1 MKVDVIKNAE
11 YFEELVSAGWTVI
24 GPRND
29 PEKDVK
35 SLARFFKRGIE
46 VFPEEVLA
54 ADGFEV
60 VPPSSFTNNHQI
72 MFKDEGTLIRY
83 TMTQY
88 KLTHGD
94 QEVRLYVLLD
104 EEKAE
109 F

>member
-11 YFEELVSAGWTVI
+11 YLEELVSAGWAVI

-29 PEKDVK
+29 PDKDVK

-46 VFPEEVLA
+46 VFPEDVLA
-54 ADGFEV
+54 EDGFEV

-72 MFKDEGTLIRY
+72 MFKDDGILVRY

-88 KLTHGD
+88 KLTQGD